1 MLCCIIIKWPLL
13 ISATDIIIF
22 NFLSPIFC
30 MNGASI
36 VVKKMTFLKKS
47 FYLANSIVLDAISA
61 VIFVMDHCKINFYFI
76 TNKFLNKILLTF
88 DLLTYFI

>member
-1 MLCCIIIKWPLL
+1 
-13 ISATDIIIF
+13 
-22 NFLSPIFC
+22 

-76 TNKFLNKILLTF
+76 TNKFL
-88 DLLTYFI
+88 